1 MWGLSDV
8 HVSGTLEVET
18 ALENL
23 NEIKLMHI
31 SEGVLPVS
39 ILVGGAVIAVTGTAI
54 GLRRLDYNRIPQA
67 GVLAASFFVAS
78 LIHVPLGV
86 SSVHLILNGL
96 VGMMLGWGA
105 FPVIMIALILQA
117 VFFQFGGF
125 TTLGVNTVVMALP
138 AVLVSFAFHP
148 LKRKNASVVTV
159 ISFLCGFFSVLFAAL
174 MMGFAF
180 FLIGEAFFEV
190 GTFVVISHLPVMI
203 IEGIIT
209 VFCIRFL
216 MKVQPSM
223 LYVKK
228 GVINARS

>member
-1 MWGLSDV
+1 
-8 HVSGTLEVET
+8 
-18 ALENL
+18 
-23 NEIKLMHI
+23 MHI
-31 SEGVLPVS
+31 SEGVLPISV
-39 ILVGGAVIAVTGTAI
+39 LVGGAVIAVTGTAI
-54 GLRRLDYNRIPQA
+54 GLRRLDYDRIPQA

-78 LIHVPLGV
+78 LIHVPLGI

-138 AVLVSFAFHP
+138 AVLVSFVFH
-148 LKRKNASVVTV
+148 LFKRKSTSVVSIV
-159 ISFLCGFFSVLFAAL
+159 SFLCGFSSVLFAAL

-180 FLIGEAFFEV
+180 FLIGETFFEV
-190 GTFVVISHLPVMI
+190 ASFVVISHLPVMV
-203 IEGIIT
+203 IEGIMT

-216 MKVQPSM
+216 IKVQPSM
-223 LYVKK
+223 LYKNEE
-228 GVINARS
+228 VIDAHN